1 SHRPRSRRIDEG
13 PPERGKQE
21 GDGLKYKERVRLRRL
36 DDEPVARVHDEP
48 AECDEAS
55 QYFPL
60 RSRYCRRPLPRRP
73 ARVNTHPEC
82 LEEATRPDDHRRGR
96 EPDVALEELEP
107 FGAVDADESAD
118 LETCERK
125 KA

>member
-21 GDGLKYKERVRLRRL
+21 GDGREYIERVRLRRL
-36 DDEPVARVHDEP
+36 DDEPVARVHDEH
-48 AECDEAS
+48 AECDAAS

-60 RSRYCRRPLPRRP
+60 RSRYCRRPRPRRP
-73 ARVNTHPEC
+73 ARANTHREWR
-82 LEEATRPDDHRRGR
+82 EEATPPDDPRRGR

-107 FGAVDADESAD
+107 FGAVGADESAD